1 MTLTE
6 VLVTCVVVAIVA
18 LAVSAV
24 YVATMETWL
33 QTGSKLALQREA
45 DILVERMAQEI
56 MSASDVT
63 ISHGGTSIQIVRTGT
78 SVGDS
83 TLAAYSLSDDLVL
96 DMHGNTVLDHVESV
110 EFLTGFGRKVT
121 VRVRLEDDMA
131 TSELAGDDTS
141 TYIES
146 AAFCRNWNPY

>member
-45 DILVERMAQEI
+45 DLVVERIAREI

-63 ISHGGTSIQIVRTGT
+63 IGNGGTSIQIIRTET

-83 TLAAYSLSDDLVL
+83 TIATYSFSDGLVL
-96 DMHGNTVLDHVESV
+96 DAHGNTVLDHVESI
-110 EFLTGFGRKVT
+110 EFQTSFGQRVA

-131 TSELAGDDTS
+131 TSELGGDDTS

-146 AAFCRNWNPY
+146 AAVCRNWDPY